1 MNRKHPILTDA
12 MRLQQQRQRQQQ
24 DGDSLDI
31 LQNGHENP
39 AKAIRAMLDD
49 CARRAQ
55 QHAGTATADALAQLV
70 YAVERKLASKEIPK
84 ALALRH
90 PDAADGQSYLQAL
103 FDAVSFLYMRVTTD
117 ASLDSHWIVSP
128 LLSQPFRRF
137 ADKVLSPQLKQQRY
151 LVTMIVRPR
160 IASSEP
166 LEIR

>member
-117 ASLDSHWIVSP
+117 ASLDSHWI
-128 LLSQPFRRF
+128 
-137 ADKVLSPQLKQQRY
+137 LKQQRY
-151 LVTMIVRPR
+151 LVTMIDQAIRQVHAQHSISKHHFKLVRLRPY
-160 IASSEP
+160 
-166 LEIR
+166 